1 MTTASPQLEQALQ
14 LFKTKQ
20 KDEAVI
26 LLRQIIRECPDD
38 IEALIWLGR
47 LSPDLSEG
55 ITAIECVLE
64 LDPGNEM
71 AQRGLMYLKGQ
82 QANPGNNGP
91 QKPPSLEP
99 DLPPSESLPAAEVLI
114 HGADLLALAGSV
126 SWPFKDLN
134 RPLNELLA
142 EGLVQPRDLTWAVQK
157 AYSPTVKWTAAVC
170 LKARALQSLSL
181 SIAAAQQ
188 VIWPFKDLHR
198 PIGEL
203 LANRV
208 ITLHD
213 LAWAVANAYDAQ
225 VRDAAA
231 VLGAELVREK
241 LAPAAPDAAGT
252 AAEISVTPALASDQP
267 SGQSE
272 NAPPKVPRPE
282 AAAAT
287 LPAGQLRVVTGSGY
301 LREQEQRKDWH
312 GTVGWSAVILALEV
326 IFCVAVPVLL
336 LGPSMTEPV
345 IWGLGLM
352 LVIGLMVFSVML
364 LSFIKTWDSE
374 RDHYAA
380 GRQGEERAA
389 ELLRQRLSDQWTLFR
404 NVLLPDGKGDIDA
417 VLMGPTGIFV
427 LEVKAYSGYTRNIGQ
442 YWQRKAFGVWGTTRH
457 NPTRQVRS
465 NALRLH
471 GYLKKRGVD
480 VYIEP
485 RVVWAGSGKLWLE
498 KPDVTVWQLSQPPYL
513 FKDLEQGRTI
523 PEGTLAEV
531 QRVLTGAK

>member
-20 KDEAVI
+20 KDKAVI

-47 LSPDLSEG
+47 LSPDRDEG
-55 ITAIECVLE
+55 IIAIERVLE
-64 LDPGNEM
+64 LDPGNET
-71 AQRGLMYLKGQ
+71 ARRGLMYLKGQ
-82 QANPGNNGP
+82 QTNSGSDGS
-91 QKPPSLEP
+91 QKPPTLEP
-99 DLPPSESLPAAEVLI
+99 DLPTSESLPAAEVLI

-126 SWPFKDLN
+126 NWPFKDLN
-134 RPLNELLA
+134 RPLKELLA
-142 EGLVQPRDLTWAVQK
+142 GGLVRPRDLNWAVQK
-157 AYSPTVKWTAAVC
+157 AYSPTVKWAAAVC
-170 LKARALQSLSL
+170 LKAPALQSLSL
-181 SIAAAQQ
+181 SIVDAQQ
-188 VIWPFKDLHR
+188 VTWPFKDLDR
-198 PIGEL
+198 PVGEL
-203 LANRV
+203 VANRV

-213 LAWAVANAYDAQ
+213 LAWAVANAYDAE

-231 VLGAELVREK
+231 VLGAEMVREK
-241 LAPAAPDAAGT
+241 LAPAAPEAPGT
-252 AAEISVTPALASDQP
+252 AAEISVTPALAADQP
-267 SGQSE
+267 PGQNE
-272 NAPPKVPRPE
+272 NESPKLPQPE

-287 LPAGQLRVVTGSGY
+287 LPTGQLRVVTGSGY

-312 GTVGWSAVILALEV
+312 GTVGWSAVVLALEV

-336 LGPSMTEPV
+336 LGPSMTGPV
-345 IWGLGLM
+345 IWGLGFL

-380 GRQGEERAA
+380 GRQGEERVA
-389 ELLRQRLSDQWTLFR
+389 ELLRQRLNDRWTLFR

-442 YWQRKAFGVWGTTRH
+442 YWQRKAFGVWRTTRH

-480 VYIEP
+480 VYVEP
-485 RVVWAGSGKLWLE
+485 RVVWAGAGRLWLE
-498 KPDVTVWQLSQPPYL
+498 KPEVTVWQLTQPAYL
-513 FKDLEQGRTI
+513 FRDLEQGRPI
-523 PEGTLAEV
+523 SEDALAQV
-531 QRVLTGAK
+531 QRVLAGAK